1 MGFCRKRTNQ
11 RDFSQPDGKS
21 FHRIG
26 LSGGARGSLADKL
39 YGIRLSHKRLFQA
52 AGCSLISGVRL

>member
-21 FHRIG
+21 FHTIG
-26 LSGGARGSLADKL
+26 LSVGARGSPAEYL
-39 YGIRLSHKRLFQA
+39 YRIRLRHKRLFQA